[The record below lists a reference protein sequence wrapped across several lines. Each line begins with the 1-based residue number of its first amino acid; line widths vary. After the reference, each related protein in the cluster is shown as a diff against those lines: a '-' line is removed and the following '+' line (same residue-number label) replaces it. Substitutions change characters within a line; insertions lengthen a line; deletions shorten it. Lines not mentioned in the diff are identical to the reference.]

1 MAKSSSPSS
10 RTGRKSKKVD
20 APARKG
26 RSPKASQ
33 QTRANK
39 LPAKSSRT
47 RAQAATVLKAPR
59 PNRAA
64 LKRASLCEAALGL
77 KPIKTY
83 QSALDFLALQ
93 VNYER
98 RPPKRQARGAFTLAR
113 MSRLLKD
120 LGHPE
125 QKFKSVHIAGTKGKG
140 STAAMLSQMLA
151 NNGFKVGVY
160 TSPHIVDLRE
170 RIAINDELIPKQTL
184 TKLIAKV
191 AEISREYPQSDR
203 PTFFEILT
211 AIAFL
216 HFAEE
221 QVDVA
226 VLEVGL
232 GGRFDATNLVKPEVC
247 GIVNI
252 SLDHMA
258 QLGDTVE
265 QIAEEKAGI
274 FKPDIPVV
282 AAPQPSGVK
291 KVLKRVAEQVGA
303 KLYFAGDEIRFS
315 YRFEASRGGPQARI
329 CVTTP
334 TSHFDH
340 LLVPLVGEHQA
351 INCGV
356 ALGMLDQLKNRG
368 FKIDDERAI
377 SGLSRV
383 RLQGRME
390 MLCDQPRVLGD
401 GAHNAASI
409 EALMRAIG
417 QNVPYDSMVVI
428 FGCCS
433 DKDIDGMLRQI
444 QLGADKIIFTPIKS
458 PRSADPADLAAK
470 FAEVSG
476 RMAQVSQSLEEALEI
491 AEKAIT
497 REDLICITGSF
508 YLVSQAKAIFETHP
522 HRAMSMIVQ
531 TA

>member
-1 MAKSSSPSS
+1 MEKTSP
-10 RTGRKSKKVD
+10 T
-20 APARKG
+20 
-26 RSPKASQ
+26 
-33 QTRANK
+33 
-39 LPAKSSRT
+39 SSRT
-47 RAQAATVLKAPR
+47 RPQSGGAVLKAPR
-59 PNRAA
+59 LSPRTPGKNGRNSNGVGA
-64 LKRASLCEAALGL
+64 
-77 KPIKTY
+77 KPIKGY
-83 QSALDFLALQ
+83 PAAIEYLAQQ
-93 VNYER
+93 VNFER
-98 RPPKRQARGAFTLAR
+98 RPPKRQQRGAFTLAR
-113 MSRLLKD
+113 MQKLLRD

-125 QKFKSVHIAGTKGKG
+125 LTFKSVHIAGTKGKG
-140 STAAMLSQMLA
+140 STVAMLAHMLA
-151 NNGFKVGVY
+151 NNGLKIGIY
-160 TSPHIVDLRE
+160 TSPHVVDIRE
-170 RIAINDELIPKQTL
+170 RIAINDEMIHKSEFAR
-184 TKLIAKV
+184 LIAHI
-191 AEISREYPQSDR
+191 AETTKKYDFPER
-203 PTFFEILT
+203 PTYFEILT
-211 AIAFL
+211 AVAFL
-216 HFAEE
+216 YFAEHK
-221 QVDVA
+221 VDIA

-232 GGRFDATNLVKPEVC
+232 GGRFDATNVVKPEVC
-247 GIVNI
+247 GVVNI
-252 SLDHMA
+252 SLDHMV

-274 FKPDIPVV
+274 FKADIPVV
-282 AAPQPSGVK
+282 SAPQPTGVK
-291 KVLKRVAEQVGA
+291 KVFKRVAEQVGS
-303 KLYFAGDEIRFS
+303 KIYFAGDEIRFS
-315 YRFEASRGGPQARI
+315 YRFEASRSGPQARI
-329 CVTTP
+329 CITTP

-368 FKIDDERAI
+368 FQLDDEKSIA
-377 SGLSRV
+377 GLPKV

-390 MLCDQPRVLGD
+390 MLCDNPRVLGD

-428 FGCCS
+428 FGCCA

-476 RMAQVSQSLEEALEI
+476 RMAQVAQSLEEALVT
-491 AEKAIT
+491 AEKAVT
-497 REDLICITGSF
+497 REDLITITGSF
-508 YLVSQAKAIFETHP
+508 YLVSQAKAIFESHP

>member
-1 MAKSSSPSS
+1 MTKTTSPARKSSSTRKADSTAAKS
-10 RTGRKSKKVD
+10 RPAK
-20 APARKG
+20 APART
-26 RSPKASQ
+26 KA
-33 QTRANK
+33 
-39 LPAKSSRT
+39 AK
-47 RAQAATVLKAPR
+47 PR
-59 PNRAA
+59 PKVSKTGPKTVSAPVPKPVRAVGRKA
-64 LKRASLCEAALGL
+64 GSLAADAVGA
-77 KPIKTY
+77 KPIKGY
-83 QSALDFLALQ
+83 QGALEYLAQQ

-98 RPPKRQARGAFTLAR
+98 RPPKRHARGAFTLAR
-113 MSRLLKD
+113 TTKVLAD
-120 LGHPE
+120 LGNPHLT
-125 QKFKSVHIAGTKGKG
+125 FKSVHIGGTKGKG
-140 STAAMLSQMLA
+140 STVAMLSQMLV
-151 NNGFKVGVY
+151 NNGLKVGIY
-160 TSPHIVDLRE
+160 TSPHIVDIRE
-170 RIAINDELIPKQTL
+170 RITIGDEMISKHDFTRLVT
-184 TKLIAKV
+184 KV
-191 AEISREYPQSDR
+191 AETTAKYEYVDR
-203 PTFFEILT
+203 PTFFEVMT
-211 AIAFL
+211 VVAFL
-216 HFAEE
+216 YFAE
-221 QVDVA
+221 QHVDIA

-232 GGRFDATNLVKPEVC
+232 GGRFDATNVIKPEVC
-247 GIVNI
+247 GITNI

-274 FKPDIPVV
+274 FKPEVPIVS
-282 AAPQPSGVK
+282 APQPTGVK
-291 KVLKRVAEQVGA
+291 KVLKKVAEQVNT
-303 KLYFAGDEIRFS
+303 KVSFAGDEIRFS

-351 INCGV
+351 VNCGV

-368 FKIDDERAI
+368 FKINDELAI
-377 SGLSRV
+377 AGLTRV

-458 PRSADPADLAAK
+458 PRSADPADLAVK

-476 RMAQVSQSLEEALEI
+476 RMAQVSRSLEEALVI
-491 AEKAIT
+491 AEKAVT
-497 REDLICITGSF
+497 REDLITITGSF
-508 YLVSQAKAIFETHP
+508 YLVSQAKAYFETHP